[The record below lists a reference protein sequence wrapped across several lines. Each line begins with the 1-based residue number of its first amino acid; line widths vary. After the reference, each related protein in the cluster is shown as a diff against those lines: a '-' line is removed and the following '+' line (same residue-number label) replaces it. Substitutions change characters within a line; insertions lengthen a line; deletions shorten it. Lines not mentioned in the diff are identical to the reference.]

1 MHLRVSD
8 EDNLFLT
15 AVFIEEEVLEAI
27 YSCETLKS
35 LGPDGFNFGF
45 LKNFRGLYKDDLL
58 RCLDEFYDH
67 GKLVKGLNSSF
78 IVLIPKKKKG
88 SESWCYRPISLV
100 GGIYKIISKVLFRRL
115 SKVIGSIISE
125 QQSAF
130 VGGRNI
136 LNSTVVLNEVIEDV
150 KKMKEECMLF
160 KIDFEKT
167 YDSVEWSYLRTVMER
182 FNFDQR

>member
-78 IVLIPKKKKG
+78 IVLIPKKKKAVNLG
-88 SESWCYRPISLV
+88 AIALFLWWEVSIRSSQRCYL
-100 GGIYKIISKVLFRRL
+100 GG
-115 SKVIGSIISE
+115 
-125 QQSAF
+125 
-130 VGGRNI
+130 
-136 LNSTVVLNEVIEDV
+136 
-150 KKMKEECMLF
+150 
-160 KIDFEKT
+160 
-167 YDSVEWSYLRTVMER
+167 
-182 FNFDQR
+182 

>member
-1 MHLRVSD
+1 M
-8 EDNLFLT
+8 
-15 AVFIEEEVLEAI
+15 
-27 YSCETLKS
+27 
-35 LGPDGFNFGF
+35 
-45 LKNFRGLYKDDLL
+45 
-58 RCLDEFYDH
+58 
-67 GKLVKGLNSSF
+67 
-78 IVLIPKKKKG
+78 
-88 SESWCYRPISLV
+88 

-182 FNFDQR
+182 I